1 MKKVIEEILVT
12 TNIRICSEIYCQ
24 MSVQLWDRMSSQVW
38 TQISNEVNNRLSDS
52 VKGRVRI
59 EIWKQISSQKMG
71 L

>member
-1 MKKVIEEILVT
+1 M
-12 TNIRICSEIYCQ
+12 C
-24 MSVQLWDRMSSQVW
+24 SQVW